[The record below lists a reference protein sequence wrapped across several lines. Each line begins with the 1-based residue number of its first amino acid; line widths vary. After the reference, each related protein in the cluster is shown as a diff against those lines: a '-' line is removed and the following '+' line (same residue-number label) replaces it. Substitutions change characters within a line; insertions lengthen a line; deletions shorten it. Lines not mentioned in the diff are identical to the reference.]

1 MKTSIIIPA
10 YNAEAYIERAL
21 ESALSQDFPKKDY
34 EVLVIDD
41 GSTDRTPEIL
51 KSFGDKI
58 RVIRQENRGFAGAT
72 NRGYKEA
79 LGELVVK
86 LDSDDVFSPNLLS
99 EEAPLFERDEA
110 LDFVYSDYW
119 EEEGGER
126 KLVNTE
132 NIFNSVAIG
141 TMYRKSRLEEAGWWR
156 EDAKFPEY
164 ELLLRTWGKWKGLRV
179 PSALF
184 TYIRRE
190 GSASKNTTYYEDAL
204 SQLRALHPDKHE
216 LIRLI
221 RSY

>member
-1 MKTSIIIPA
+1 MKASIIIPA

-21 ESALSQDFPKKDY
+21 ESALSQDFPGKDY

-79 LGELVVK
+79 LGELAVK

-119 EEEGGER
+119 EEGGER
-126 KLVNTE
+126 KLVSTE

-141 TMYRKSRLEEAGWWR
+141 TMYRKSRLA
-156 EDAKFPEY
+156 
-164 ELLLRTWGKWKGLRV
+164 
-179 PSALF
+179 
-184 TYIRRE
+184 
-190 GSASKNTTYYEDAL
+190 
-204 SQLRALHPDKHE
+204 
-216 LIRLI
+216 
-221 RSY
+221 

>member
-1 MKTSIIIPA
+1 MKASIIIPA

-110 LDFVYSDYW
+110 LDFV
-119 EEEGGER
+119 
-126 KLVNTE
+126 
-132 NIFNSVAIG
+132 
-141 TMYRKSRLEEAGWWR
+141 
-156 EDAKFPEY
+156 
-164 ELLLRTWGKWKGLRV
+164 
-179 PSALF
+179 
-184 TYIRRE
+184 
-190 GSASKNTTYYEDAL
+190 
-204 SQLRALHPDKHE
+204 
-216 LIRLI
+216 
-221 RSY
+221 

>member
-141 TMYRKSRLEEAGWWR
+141 TMYRKSRLAQAGWWR
-156 EDAKFPEY
+156 EDAKFPEC
-164 ELLLRTWGKWKGLRV
+164 ELLLRTWGKWKGLRI
-179 PSALF
+179 PKPLF
-184 TYIRRE
+184 TYIRRP
-190 GSASKNTTYYEDAL
+190 GSASKNTNYHEDAL